1 MAYRCGMRT
10 RLLLPAIVAVVLA
23 AGGCGGSDTSSTQDW
38 ADGLCSAISTWTSSL
53 QTTVSG
59 LQGNFN
65 KASLT
70 SAVDDAQS
78 STKDFTDSLDEL
90 GTPDTDA
97 GQQARDAVDGLSS
110 QVKADIEAIQ
120 KAVEDASGVTG
131 LLNAA
136 NVIKETITK
145 AGSQV
150 TSTLTTLQGL
160 DAKGELE
167 QGFKAAPSC
176 QKLSGGS

>member
-1 MAYRCGMRT
+1 MRT

-97 GQQARDAVDGLSS
+97 GHRARSRP
-110 QVKADIEAIQ
+110 
-120 KAVEDASGVTG
+120 
-131 LLNAA
+131 
-136 NVIKETITK
+136 
-145 AGSQV
+145 
-150 TSTLTTLQGL
+150 TSRRSRRPWRTPP
-160 DAKGELE
+160 A
-167 QGFKAAPSC
+167 
-176 QKLSGGS
+176 

>member
-10 RLLLPAIVAVVLA
+10 RLLLPAVVAAVLA
-23 AGGCGGSDTSSTQDW
+23 VSACGGSDTSSTQDW

-53 QTTVSG
+53 QSTVSG
-59 LQGNFN
+59 LQGNFT
-65 KASLT
+65 KDSLT
-70 SAVDDAQS
+70 SAVDDAQG
-78 STKDFTDSLDEL
+78 STKDFTGSLDEL
-90 GTPDTDA
+90 GKPDTEA
-97 GQQARDAVDGLSS
+97 GQQAKDAVDTLSS
-110 QVKADIEAIQ
+110 EIKADIKTIQ
-120 KAVEDASGVTG
+120 DAVNDASGVTG

-167 QGFKAAPSC
+167 QGFKDAPSC

>member
-1 MAYRCGMRT
+1 
-10 RLLLPAIVAVVLA
+10 
-23 AGGCGGSDTSSTQDW
+23 
-38 ADGLCSAISTWTSSL
+38 
-53 QTTVSG
+53 
-59 LQGNFN
+59 
-65 KASLT
+65 
-70 SAVDDAQS
+70 
-78 STKDFTDSLDEL
+78 
-90 GTPDTDA
+90 
-97 GQQARDAVDGLSS
+97 
-110 QVKADIEAIQ
+110 
-120 KAVEDASGVTG
+120 VEDASGVTG